1 MSENIIAK
9 TNVGGDVWEV
19 PITVSGDNRES
30 IREGEMLAIKSKT
43 LRPWQAI

>member
-19 PITVSGDNRES
+19 PITVSGDNRNLFAKRDAS
-30 IREGEMLAIKSKT
+30 N
-43 LRPWQAI
+43 

>member
-1 MSENIIAK
+1 MKGDKMSENIIAK

-30 IREGEMLAIKSKT
+30 IRRRDASN
-43 LRPWQAI
+43 